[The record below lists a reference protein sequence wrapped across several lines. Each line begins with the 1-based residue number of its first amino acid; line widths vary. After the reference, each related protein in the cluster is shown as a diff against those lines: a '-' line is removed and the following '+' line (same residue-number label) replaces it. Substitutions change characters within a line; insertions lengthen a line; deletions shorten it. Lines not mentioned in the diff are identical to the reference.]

1 MRKIGIAALTLL
13 ALATAACAES
23 PVGIHAEGTRAVLG
37 GGAAASAAYEEPEE
51 EGAYAQD
58 PDFVAIGAD
67 AEPALSTRE
76 NPGLGLSGN

>member
-23 PVGIHAEGTRAVLG
+23 PVGIHAESTRAALNG
-37 GGAAASAAYEEPEE
+37 GTVEEESDPQE
-51 EGAYAQD
+51 EGATTDD
-58 PDFVAIGAD
+58 PEFVAIGD
-67 AEPALSTRE
+67 EDPGLTTQE